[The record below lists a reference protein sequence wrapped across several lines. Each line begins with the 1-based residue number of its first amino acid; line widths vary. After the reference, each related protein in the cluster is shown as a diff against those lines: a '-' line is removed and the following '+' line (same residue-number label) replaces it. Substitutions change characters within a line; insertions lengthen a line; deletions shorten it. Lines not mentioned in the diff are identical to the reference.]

1 MVMDAKK
8 KFGDDFHLSFR
19 VWNYELRPFWA
30 CICSREL
37 CMCIHHLRFDFM
49 ASGQFNAR
57 QRKRQHL
64 ACACTGKT
72 IPNDGRRLREAIL
85 CPPPEGTT
93 YHSRA
98 CINGTC
104 NRCRGLKR
112 FKAGFCEHD
121 LKVSSIKYEKYTD
134 VKRKRKDKPDKN
146 VKDFVSTVVTLSE
159 WKGDVLAFRNKYV
172 KHVDTNHNQTE
183 VWTALQKT
191 FPRGSFLSQ
200 IDFSENGPLEP
211 KFEFQSKYFNSD
223 SYTLF
228 PVVLWL
234 HIADL
239 KPEFFLEAGDKD
251 RLLKWFAE
259 REQRAVI
266 MFTIGI
272 VSSDPTH
279 HASFVQ
285 HAYKYIIYP
294 LLRHFGM
301 FETTF
306 HTEDN
311 ISDGCS
317 A

>member
-1 MVMDAKK
+1 M
-8 KFGDDFHLSFR
+8 
-19 VWNYELRPFWA
+19 
-30 CICSREL
+30 
-37 CMCIHHLRFDFM
+37 
-49 ASGQFNAR
+49 
-57 QRKRQHL
+57 
-64 ACACTGKT
+64 
-72 IPNDGRRLREAIL
+72 
-85 CPPPEGTT
+85 
-93 YHSRA
+93 
-98 CINGTC
+98 
-104 NRCRGLKR
+104 
-112 FKAGFCEHD
+112 
-121 LKVSSIKYEKYTD
+121 
-134 VKRKRKDKPDKN
+134 KRKRKDKPDKN

-306 HTEDN
+306 HTEYN